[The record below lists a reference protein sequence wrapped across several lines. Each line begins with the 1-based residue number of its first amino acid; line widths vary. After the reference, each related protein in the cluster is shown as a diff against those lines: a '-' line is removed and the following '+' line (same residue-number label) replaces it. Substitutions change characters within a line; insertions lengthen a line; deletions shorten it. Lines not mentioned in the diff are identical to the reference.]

1 MNTRNHH
8 TPEEIAR
15 LLDLYYTGRST
26 TAEEQT
32 LREYL
37 ASPEAD
43 PAFAADK
50 RMFEA
55 LNAPVSA
62 PLGLKRNIFNEI
74 DRKAAGERLRRR
86 ISPFWQRIAAAVA
99 IIFAVGSASY
109 FSVPRTPEAPQPTEL
124 TREEA
129 HETTQRALNLLCQV
143 MAKGESAVAKS
154 DSTTVRAIEQTMRKL
169 EKLQ

>member
-26 TAEEQT
+26 LAEEQT

-37 ASPEAD
+37 ASPDAD
-43 PAFAADK
+43 AAFKADK
-50 RMFEA
+50 RMFGA
-55 LNAPVSA
+55 LDAPAPA
-62 PLGLKRNIFNEI
+62 PLGLKRDIFNEI

-86 ISPFWQRIAAAVA
+86 ISPFWQRIAAAVV
-99 IIFAVGSASY
+99 IIFAVGSTSY
-109 FSVPRTPEAPQPTEL
+109 FSVPRTPDAPQPTEL
-124 TREEA
+124 TPEEA
-129 HETTQRALNLLCQV
+129 HETTQHALNLLCHA
-143 MAKGESAVAKS
+143 MAKAEYAVAKS
-154 DSTTVRAIEQTMRKL
+154 DSTTANAIEQTMRKL